1 MCDLHIQEKYGKL
14 EITKKYACFTLNY
27 VEVVL
32 DDKPDDCIIIPDIE
46 PTVSFT

>member
-1 MCDLHIQEKYGKL
+1 MCDSHIEEKYGKL
-14 EITKKYACFTLNY
+14 EITKERACFTLNY

-32 DDKPDDCIIIPDIE
+32 DDKPDDCNIIPDKE